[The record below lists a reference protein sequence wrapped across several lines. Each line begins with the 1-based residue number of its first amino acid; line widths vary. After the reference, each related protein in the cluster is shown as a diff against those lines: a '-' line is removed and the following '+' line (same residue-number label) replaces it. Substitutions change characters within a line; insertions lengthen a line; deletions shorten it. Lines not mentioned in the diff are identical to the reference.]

1 MGFSLLDFMAAQA
14 RCDYLS
20 DLKHLQA
27 WEFIRLG
34 RALEQVPAI
43 AITLFEW
50 NDALAY
56 LADAPPEP
64 DRKAARER
72 LMSFLTQPREAGHKY
87 M

>member
-1 MGFSLLDFMAAQA
+1 MKFSLLDFMAAQA

-27 WEFIRLG
+27 WELIRLG
-34 RALEQVPAI
+34 RALEQVPAN

-64 DRKAARER
+64 DREAARAR
-72 LMSFLTQPREAGHKY
+72 LMSFLTQSREAGCQI